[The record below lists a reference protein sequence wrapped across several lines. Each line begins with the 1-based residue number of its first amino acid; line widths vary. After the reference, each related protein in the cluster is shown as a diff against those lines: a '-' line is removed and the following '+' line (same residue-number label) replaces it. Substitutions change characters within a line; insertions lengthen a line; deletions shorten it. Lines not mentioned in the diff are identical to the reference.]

1 MAITSNSSETQVAGG
16 GGVKLYVGIAPVNVV
31 AVNPTLSELNAIGV
45 NLKNEPEYKNV
56 EIGGEVYNKIVF
68 WVKHYNPEFATKV
81 EFLVQPQP
89 RVSQSG
95 KAQWVNNI
103 GQFAFS
109 DTKASEAY
117 EWFKDEGVR
126 KAFVGEEK
134 LMSFIKAFANV
145 ANGDDCYFEGFQKIS
160 NGDVSEIRALVNQLG
175 DNKVRVLLGVKD
187 EKYQQ
192 VYDKHFGRIKP
203 KRDDLFIKAL
213 NDDYGAFKAE
223 YNKSLLLEEYSVS
236 LISPDEDQIPD
247 ASPFKDD
254 MDSDWG

>member
-1 MAITSNSSETQVAGG
+1 MAITSNSSETQVSGG
-16 GGVKLYVGIAPVNVV
+16 GGVKLYVGIAAVNVV
-31 AVNPTLSELNAIGV
+31 AVNPSLSELNAIGV

-68 WVKHYNPEFATKV
+68 WVKNYNPEFATKV

-109 DTKASEAY
+109 DAKASEAY

-160 NGDVSEIRALVNQLG
+160 NGDVTELRALVNQLG

-203 KRDDLFIKAL
+203 KRDDLFIKSL

-236 LISPDEDQIPD
+236 LIAPDEDQAPD

>member
-31 AVNPTLSELNAIGV
+31 AVNPSLSELNAIGV
-45 NLKNEPEYKNV
+45 NLKNEPEYRNV
-56 EIGGEVYNKIVF
+56 DINGEVYNKVVF

-160 NGDVSEIRALVNQLG
+160 NGDVSEIRALVNQLQ

-203 KRDDLFIKAL
+203 KRDDLFIKSL

-236 LISPDEDQIPD
+236 LISPDDGQILD
-247 ASPFKDD
+247 APPFKDD
-254 MDSDWG
+254 LDSDWG